1 MNVRFS
7 IADGRRC
14 ASQYCAV
21 KGNIRTRRL
30 AMNALPT
37 SRGQRTSHGIS
48 MGRTEACPVPEGKV
62 AGTATDAVR
71 QNSIAAAVGPM
82 NQRTIYTPAL
92 PQFKYCVSDDIAFA
106 FKNVDTSQCV
116 GSVSVSQNLRYSTCV
131 AFHRSPFRQRVS
143 FQTRKQL
150 RQQVGR
156 LHCLG

>member
-1 MNVRFS
+1 
-7 IADGRRC
+7 
-14 ASQYCAV
+14 
-21 KGNIRTRRL
+21 
-30 AMNALPT
+30 
-37 SRGQRTSHGIS
+37 

-116 GSVSVSQNLRYSTCV
+116 GSVSVSQNLRYGTCV

-150 RQQVGR
+150 RQPGGPASLLGMNPPDQLMDNQVVLSVFSYLLKGTR
-156 LHCLG
+156 LPDACR